1 VQNNFYFIGNFSNIY
16 KKPSIYS
23 EVTSQIL
30 YGEKFKILSK
40 KKNWL
45 KIKTSYDNYTGYIK
59 KNNYFKKF
67 KPSNKIDKIKSRIF
81 NKKNKKFIK
90 TNNFLYFGSAI
101 SIKSRNKNFVE
112 FDDNKWIK
120 LSDIKNINHYEKDFN
135 KILKLF
141 LNTKYLWG
149 GKTSKG
155 IDCSALIQIYFYYN
169 RVYFPRDSKDQIK
182 YCKKRLRKK
191 FVKGDIIFWKG
202 HVGMCI
208 DKSKFIH
215 AYGPKKR
222 VLIMPIKST
231 IDIINKTAKL
241 EVKKISNI
249 KKI

>member
-1 VQNNFYFIGNFSNIY
+1 MKNNFFNNCIGNINL
-16 KKPSIYS
+16 KPDSKS
-23 EVTSQIL
+23 EIISQIL

-45 KIKTSYDNYTGYIK
+45 KIKTIYDNYTGYIK
-59 KNNYFKKF
+59 KDNYLKKF
-67 KPSNKIDKIKSRIF
+67 KPSNKICKIKSRIF
-81 NKKNKKFIK
+81 KKINNKFLK
-90 TNNFLYFGSAI
+90 TNNFLFFGSAI
-101 SIKSRNKNFVE
+101 SIKSKNKNFVE
-112 FDDNKWIK
+112 FNDNKWIK
-120 LSDIKNINHYEKDFN
+120 KSDIKKINHYEKNFN

-182 YCKKRLRKK
+182 YCKKNLRKK
-191 FVKGDIIFWKG
+191 FIKGDIIFWKG

-249 KKI
+249 VRY